1 MKTSLIHWLGNL
13 PIRRKLMLITTII
26 SGVALVVACTAFTA
40 YDYITFR
47 QSMVAERIASADLI
61 GNNCT
66 AAISFNDKDAAQE
79 SLSSLR
85 NSPGFIYARIRDLQ
99 GNIFATFDPSGIS
112 ATGRNVDVAPG
123 TFRFGNGTL
132 VVSRSIR
139 MDGKTIGV
147 IRICSDLSQL
157 HARMRGYVLALM
169 VVLIAGLLAS
179 MLLVGRLQKIITGP
193 ILSLAKTA
201 RKITEEK
208 TYAARAVKSG
218 NDELGTLID
227 CFNGML
233 EQIEQRDAQ
242 LTEHKNHLEEK
253 VALRTVEL
261 EAARDRAEEANKA
274 KSNFLANMSHEIR
287 TPMTAILGYADLML
301 SPVQTMSDRI
311 NALQVVRR
319 NARHLMDLIND
330 ILDISKIEAEKMTVE
345 KIPCD
350 IAQTAVEVA
359 SMLRP
364 RALTKQLSLNVDF
377 VGSIPAEIRTDPTR
391 LKQVLMNLT
400 GNAIKFTDRGEISIK
415 VWFEQRQDGNRAV
428 FCISDTGIGLTPA
441 QVAKLFKPFVQA
453 DESMTR
459 KYGGTGLGLV
469 ISKRLATCM
478 GGDITVASEFGVGSS
493 FTVWVDGGS
502 LDGVTMREGLTES
515 MLALPELPSSGE
527 EISLRGRI
535 LLAEDGIDNQ
545 QLLMMH
551 LTMAGAEVVLAENGR
566 IAVQR
571 ARAESFGVILMDM
584 QMPELDGYG
593 ATSELRRLGFTL
605 PIIALTAHAMSG
617 DRAKCID
624 AGCTDYLTK
633 PIDKELLLRTV
644 NSYLLKS
651 RNDPE
656 APPLAAQPAHWK
668 SPAPL
673 AAVVPT
679 SAGTEPAKQRS
690 DAASAAMQ
698 KAVFGFVSRLP
709 DRVSTL
715 LFQTSSGDLE
725 ELRRTLHQLKGSG
738 TGYGFPKLTETAGR
752 AEASIKASAAVETV
766 KSQVDELIAL
776 IRGIQGYNHNQEKTR
791 TDGKSETAHH

>member
-1 MKTSLIHWLGNL
+1 MKRSLLKWYGNL
-13 PIRRKLMLITTII
+13 PIHRKLMLITTII
-26 SGVALVVACTAFTA
+26 SGGSLVFACTAFTA

-47 QSMVAERIASADLI
+47 QAMVSERIASADLV

-66 AAISFNDKDAAQE
+66 AAISFGDRDAAQE

-85 NSPGFIYARIRDLQ
+85 DSPGFIYARIRDSQ
-99 GNIFATFDPSGIS
+99 GNIFATFDKSGMAVS
-112 ATGRNVDVAPG
+112 GRNADVAPG
-123 TFRFGNGTL
+123 TFKFRDGML

-139 MDGKTIGV
+139 MDGKPIGV
-147 IRICSDLSQL
+147 IRICSNLSQL
-157 HARMRGYVLALM
+157 HERMRGYVLALI

-179 MLLVGRLQKIITGP
+179 VLLVGRLQKIITGP
-193 ILSLAKTA
+193 ILSLAQTA
-201 RKITEEK
+201 RKITGEK
-208 TYAARAVKSG
+208 IYSARAVKSG

-242 LTEHKNHLEEK
+242 LTEHRNHLEEM
-253 VALRTVEL
+253 VARRTVEL
-261 EAARDRAEEANKA
+261 ETARDRAEEANRA

-364 RALTKQLSLNVDF
+364 RAVTRQLSLNVDF
-377 VGSIPAEIRTDPTR
+377 VGPIPTEIRTDPTR

-400 GNAIKFTDRGEISIK
+400 GNAIKFTECGEISIK
-415 VWFEQRQDGNRAV
+415 AWCERRPDGNRVLFAV
-428 FCISDTGIGLTPA
+428 SDTGIGLTA
-441 QVAKLFKPFVQA
+441 DQMAKLFKPFVQA

-469 ISKRLATCM
+469 ISKRLAACM
-478 GGDITVASEFGVGSS
+478 GGDITVVSEPGKGST
-493 FTVWVDGGS
+493 FTVWLDAGS
-502 LDGVTMREGLTES
+502 LDGVAMREGLTES
-515 MLALPELPSSGE
+515 MLALPEPAGSGE
-527 EISLRGRI
+527 EIALRGRI

-551 LTMAGAEVVLAENGR
+551 LTLAGAEVVLAGNGR
-566 IAVQR
+566 IAVER
-571 ARAESFGVILMDM
+571 ARSEKFDVILMDM

-593 ATSELRRLGFTL
+593 AASELRRLGFTL

-633 PIDKELLLRTV
+633 PIERELLLRTV
-644 NSYLLKS
+644 SSYLLKAQGKTGY
-651 RNDPE
+651 PPVAAMPTGLQ
-656 APPLAAQPAHWK
+656 APPPIRP
-668 SPAPL
+668 SP
-673 AAVVPT
+673 
-679 SAGTEPAKQRS
+679 EPVGSSKRQN
-690 DAASAAMQ
+690 DASNAMV
-698 KAVFGFVSRLP
+698 KAVLGFVSRLP

-715 LFQTSSGDLE
+715 VSQSAAGDLE
-725 ELRRTLHQLKGSG
+725 ELRRTLHQIKGSG
-738 TGYGFPKLTETAGR
+738 TGYGFPKLTETAAR
-752 AEASIKASAAVETV
+752 AEASIKTHADIATV
-766 KSQVDELIAL
+766 KAQVDELIAL
-776 IRGIQGYNHNQEKTR
+776 IRSTQGYNPAQEKRSDHEPSASAT
-791 TDGKSETAHH
+791 H

>member
-1 MKTSLIHWLGNL
+1 MKLSLIKWLGNL

-40 YDYITFR
+40 YDYFTFR
-47 QSMVAERIASADLI
+47 ESMVAERIASADLI

-66 AAISFNDKDAAQE
+66 AAISFGDHDAAQE
-79 SLSSLR
+79 ALSSLR
-85 NSPGFIYARIRDLQ
+85 DSPGFIYARIRDLQ
-99 GNIFATFDPSGIS
+99 GNVFANFDPSGTS
-112 ATGRNVDVAPG
+112 VLGRNLDVAPDTF
-123 TFRFGNGTL
+123 TFRNGTL

-139 MDGKTIGV
+139 MDGKNIGV
-147 IRICSDLSQL
+147 IRICSNLSQL
-157 HARMRGYVLALM
+157 HERMRGYVLALIL
-169 VVLIAGLLAS
+169 VLIAGQLAAV
-179 MLLVGRLQKIITGP
+179 LLVGRLQKIITGP
-193 ILSLAKTA
+193 ILNLAQTA
-201 RKITEEK
+201 RKITGEK
-208 TYAARAVKSG
+208 MYAARAVKYG

-242 LTEHKNHLEEK
+242 LTEHKDHLEEK
-253 VALRTVEL
+253 VAHRTVEL
-261 EAARDRAEEANKA
+261 EAARDRAEEANRA

-364 RALTKQLSLNVDF
+364 RALTKQLSLNVEF
-377 VGSIPAEIRTDPTR
+377 VGPIPTEIRTDPTR

-400 GNAIKFTDRGEISIK
+400 GNAIKFTERGEIGIK
-415 VWFEQRQDGNRAV
+415 VWFERRDDGNRAV
-428 FCISDTGIGLTPA
+428 FAISDTGIGVTA
-441 QVAKLFKPFVQA
+441 EQRAKLFRPFVQA

-459 KYGGTGLGLV
+459 KYGGTGLGLA
-469 ISKRLATCM
+469 ISKRLATFM
-478 GGDITVASEFGVGSS
+478 GGDITVSSEPKKGST
-493 FTVWVDGGS
+493 FTVWVDAGS
-502 LDGVTMREGLTES
+502 LDGTTMREGLTES
-515 MLALPELPSSGE
+515 MLALPEMPGSGDE
-527 EISLRGRI
+527 VSLRGRI

-551 LTMAGAEVVLAENGR
+551 LNMAGAEVVLAENGR
-566 IAVQR
+566 IAVER
-571 ARAESFGVILMDM
+571 ARSESFDLILMDM

-593 ATSELRRLGFTL
+593 ATSELRRLGYTL

-633 PIDKELLLRTV
+633 PIEKELLLCTV
-644 NSYLLKS
+644 NSYLQKS
-651 RNDPE
+651 RINPE
-656 APPLAAQPAHWK
+656 LAPTPARPHYWQPPK
-668 SPAPL
+668 PGQQPGSDSPAN
-673 AAVVPT
+673 
-679 SAGTEPAKQRS
+679 E
-690 DAASAAMQ
+690 ASKRKIAESTAMQ
-698 KAVFGFVSRLP
+698 KAVIGFVSRLP
-709 DRVSTL
+709 DRVSAL
-715 LFQTSSGDLE
+715 VSQSAAGDME
-725 ELRRTLHQLKGSG
+725 ELRRTLHQIKGSG
-738 TGYGFPKLTETAGR
+738 RGYGFPKLTETAAR
-752 AEASIKASAAVETV
+752 AEASIKSNAEIETI
-766 KSQVDELIAL
+766 KAQVNELIAL
-776 IRGIQGYNHNQEKTR
+776 IRSTQDYDAGQENRRNNEQPQSAT
-791 TDGKSETAHH
+791 H